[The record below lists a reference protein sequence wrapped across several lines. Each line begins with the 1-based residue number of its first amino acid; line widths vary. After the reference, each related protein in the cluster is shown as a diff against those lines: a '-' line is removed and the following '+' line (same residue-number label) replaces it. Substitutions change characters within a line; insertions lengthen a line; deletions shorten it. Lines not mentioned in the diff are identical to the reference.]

1 MGHLATQTSL
11 YKEMDKL
18 GDKDYEYP
26 NSAIAG
32 AALGILTQ
40 GKSDF
45 ESVNEF
51 AEEKE
56 YYSGIL
62 GIKDIPS
69 EPTFRQRLNGMP
81 EEALEVVNRANVEL
95 LRHGEVR
102 FGECLGFVPIDI
114 DVTTLDNRKTKKEG
128 VSRTYKGFDGFAP
141 MIAYMGTEGYV
152 IGNELRPGSQ
162 HSQNGTGEFLKK
174 AIKDAMELTD
184 NPLLL
189 RADAAHDSIENID
202 ICYSEETRAEFIIKR
217 NLRKEPV
224 DGWLALALEETK
236 ACDVQMPR
244 EGKTVYVGSTY
255 RFYGRREMRI
265 VYEVTV
271 RTIKADGQILLA
283 PEIEVATFWVSL
295 PEPWESADGVDNAQ
309 VLQAYRDHA
318 TCEQFHSEIKTDMD
332 LERLPS
338 GSLKTNK
345 LVWGLGMMAYNILR
359 IIGQASIKEND
370 APLKR
375 TVKRRRIRTV
385 VQNLIYI
392 AVRVVHHGR
401 QVYLNLG
408 RSNAWR
414 HTFKRVH
421 LALAR
426 P

>member
-1 MGHLATQTSL
+1 MLKKVVVRLSNEQLITPGGLATVGHLATQTSL

-18 GDKDYEYP
+18 GEKDYEYP
-26 NSAIAG
+26 NSAVAG

-45 ESVNEF
+45 ESINEF

-69 EPTFRQRLNGMP
+69 EPTFRQRLNDMP

-95 LRHGEVR
+95 LRHGEVL
-102 FGECLGFVPIDI
+102 FGEYLGFVPIDI

-174 AIKDAMELTD
+174 TIRDAMSLTD
-184 NPLLL
+184 SVLLL

-202 ICYSEETRAEFIIKR
+202 ICYNEETRAEFIIKR
-217 NLRKEPV
+217 NLRKEPL
-224 DGWLALALEETK
+224 DEWLALAMEETE
-236 ACDVQMPR
+236 ACDVQTPR
-244 EGKTVYVGSTY
+244 EGKTVYVGSAY

-271 RTIKADGQILLA
+271 RTIKADGQILLE

-295 PEPWESADGVDNAQ
+295 PEPWESADGVTNAE

-338 GSLKTNK
+338 GSLKT
-345 LVWGLGMMAYNILR
+345 
-359 IIGQASIKEND
+359 
-370 APLKR
+370 
-375 TVKRRRIRTV
+375 
-385 VQNLIYI
+385 
-392 AVRVVHHGR
+392 
-401 QVYLNLG
+401 
-408 RSNAWR
+408 
-414 HTFKRVH
+414 
-421 LALAR
+421 
-426 P
+426 

>member
-1 MGHLATQTSL
+1 MGHMVSRTSL
-11 YKEMDKL
+11 YGEIDKL
-18 GDKDYEYP
+18 GKKDCEYP
-26 NSAIAG
+26 NSAVAG
-32 AALGILTQ
+32 TALGILAQ

-51 AEEKE
+51 FEEKE

-62 GIKDIPS
+62 GIKGIPS
-69 EPTFRQRLNGMP
+69 EPTFRQRLNDMP
-81 EEALEVVNRANVEL
+81 EEAQEVVSRANVEL
-95 LRHGEVR
+95 LGRCEAR
-102 FGECLGFVPIDI
+102 FGEYLGFVPIDI

-141 MIAYMGTEGYV
+141 MLAYMGTEGYAV
-152 IGNELRPGSQ
+152 GSELRPGSQ
-162 HSQNGTGEFLKK
+162 HSQNGTGSFLEKTLR
-174 AIKDAMELTD
+174 DARALTD
-184 NPLLL
+184 RGLLL

-202 ICYSEETRAEFIIKR
+202 ICYGKETRAEFIIKR

-224 DGWLALALEETK
+224 GEWLALAMEETEPENVR
-236 ACDVQMPR
+236 APR
-244 EGKTVYVGSTY
+244 EGKTVYVGSAY
-255 RFYGRREMRI
+255 RFQGDREMRI

-283 PEIEVATFWVSL
+283 PEIEAATFWTSL
-295 PEPWESADGVDNAQ
+295 PEPWESERGVTDAQ

-345 LVWGLGMMAYNILR
+345 LLWCLGMMAYNILR
-359 IIGQASIKEND
+359 IMGQASIEEDD

-375 TVKRRRIRTV
+375 PVKRRRIRTV
-385 VQNLIYI
+385 IQNLVHF
-392 AVRVVHHGR
+392 AVRVVRRGR
-401 QVYLNLG
+401 RVFLNLG

-414 HTFKRVH
+414 RTFKRVH

-426 P
+426 